1 MILSL
6 CILIGLQRTLHRI
19 DINTEGWTEHSQG
32 IRLLPKRRGRRP
44 NNPLLALGMATNNDL
59 EYKYLHIPTIIVAV
73 EKTLRCKNKH
83 IKQLQSWYFRIG
95 VKIDISY
102 NYGENPRALYRYE
115 RKDYPASKS
124 KSSARGELN

>member
-1 MILSL
+1 MILNL
-6 CILIGLQRTLHRI
+6 CFFIGFQGTLHRI
-19 DINTEGWTEHSQG
+19 DINTKGWTEHSQG

-73 EKTLRCKNKH
+73 EKTLRCKNKN
-83 IKQLQSWYFRIG
+83 IKQLQSWFFRSG

-102 NYGENPRALYRYE
+102 NYGENPRTLNRYE
-115 RKDYPASKS
+115 RKDHPASKP
-124 KSSARGELN
+124 KSPARGELN